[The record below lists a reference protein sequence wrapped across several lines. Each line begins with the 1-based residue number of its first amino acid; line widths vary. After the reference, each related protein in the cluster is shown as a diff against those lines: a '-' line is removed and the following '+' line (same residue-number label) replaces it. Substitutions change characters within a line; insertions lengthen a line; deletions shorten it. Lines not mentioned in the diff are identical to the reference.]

1 MAGSSVAPFR
11 FGGFE
16 LDPDGG
22 ELRKDGVVIKL
33 QMQPVKV
40 PALLASRA
48 GELVTREEI
57 QQHVWGDRAFLDFEH
72 GLNFCIRQV
81 RSALNDDPAIE
92 I

>member
-1 MAGSSVAPFR
+1 MAGSSVAQFR

-33 QMQPVKV
+33 QMQPLKV

-57 QQHVWGDRAFLDFEH
+57 
-72 GLNFCIRQV
+72 
-81 RSALNDDPAIE
+81 
-92 I
+92 

>member
-11 FGGFE
+11 FGGVRARSR
-16 LDPDGG
+16 
-22 ELRKDGVVIKL
+22 LRRTAQGWRSYQTADAAAQG
-33 QMQPVKV
+33 